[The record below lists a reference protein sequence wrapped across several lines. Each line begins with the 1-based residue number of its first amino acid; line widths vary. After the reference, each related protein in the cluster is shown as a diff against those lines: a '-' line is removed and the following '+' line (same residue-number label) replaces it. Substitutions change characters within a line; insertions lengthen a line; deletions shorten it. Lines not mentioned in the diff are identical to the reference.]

1 MTNDS
6 YLDRIKKARQI
17 TQERLV
23 AELPRAKLLLEKTA
37 ETTSA
42 LTTKAAASVAEGC
55 ASAVEKAK
63 QSLESEEIQQVGRC
77 LREAGTTSQKA
88 IIEARQKAQALL
100 RGTVFSE
107 AKPDADA
114 PDEAAIKQAIEKMHG
129 RDRLGLA
136 GEHLAAA
143 GGAAAGVAAAG
154 SIASAAGAT
163 TLLGSTTLASMLGGV
178 FVTTTPVG
186 WVIGSAAVMGA
197 AGYGI
202 AKLVRS
208 GSEQD
213 RLRKAFIER
222 QTQRLMD
229 LETVRAPLDEKVEL
243 SQLIA
248 LTLAAGVLE
257 QDAARRMVDLVNAG
271 KLPTSLALERVRAI
285 ALATELIEQKG

>member
-1 MTNDS
+1 M
-6 YLDRIKKARQI
+6 
-17 TQERLV
+17 
-23 AELPRAKLLLEKTA
+23 
-37 ETTSA
+37 
-42 LTTKAAASVAEGC
+42 
-55 ASAVEKAK
+55 
-63 QSLESEEIQQVGRC
+63 
-77 LREAGTTSQKA
+77 
-88 IIEARQKAQALL
+88 IEARQKAQALM
-100 RGTVFSE
+100 RKPAISKAKSE
-107 AKPDADA
+107 AET
-114 PDEAAIKQAIEKMHG
+114 PDEAAIKQAIERMRG
-129 RDRLGLA
+129 RDKLGLA

-163 TLLGSTTLASMLGGV
+163 TLLGSTTLAGMLGGV

-229 LETVRAPLDEKVEL
+229 LETARAPLDEKVEL

-248 LTLAAGVLE
+248 LTLAASALE
-257 QDAARRMVDLVNAG
+257 QDAARRMVDLSMPENFR
-271 KLPTSLALERVRAI
+271 LR
-285 ALATELIEQKG
+285 